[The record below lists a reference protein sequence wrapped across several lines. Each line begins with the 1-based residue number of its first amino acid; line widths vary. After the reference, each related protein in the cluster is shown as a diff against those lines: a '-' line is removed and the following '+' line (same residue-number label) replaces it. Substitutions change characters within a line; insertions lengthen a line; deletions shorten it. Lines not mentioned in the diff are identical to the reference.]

1 MKKKIFHNWSLKLAS
16 LILASVIW
24 FLVAKIGDPTDT
36 VTFYNVPVKLT
47 NTELLDKENKVFEV
61 LDKTDS
67 VRVSVKAPRSVT
79 SKLRLSDIIAE
90 ADVSKLTDINTIEIA
105 YSVPMVVEE
114 VKGDHDSVRL
124 SVEERATKWIRV
136 QHHTD
141 GEVAESYIVAGATL
155 DQNRIEVTGPKSAV
169 EQISYAGIGV
179 DVTGATSN
187 VSLNVEPEFY
197 NAHGDLLTFNNVT
210 RNVERVHVEVEVLST
225 KEVPIVL
232 QTMGV
237 PAEGYMATGKIES
250 SIDSIVIAGK
260 QSVLNSI
267 SKIEIPEDELN
278 LTGESSDMVN
288 IINLKD
294 YLPEN
299 VRFADS
305 SFNGRITVTVFIE
318 ELVDKTIQVTA
329 DKISITDLPAGYSAE
344 ITDVEENHML
354 TVTGLAENVSAISSS
369 SVNGVI
375 KISDWISEKNID
387 ELKPGTYGIKVNFN
401 LPDRVIMK
409 NNVTVKV
416 TISKVED

>member
-267 SKIEIPEDELN
+267 SKIVIPEDELN

-375 KISDWISEKNID
+375 KI
-387 ELKPGTYGIKVNFN
+387 
-401 LPDRVIMK
+401 
-409 NNVTVKV
+409 
-416 TISKVED
+416 

>member
-267 SKIEIPEDELN
+267 SKIVIPEDELN

>member
-90 ADVSKLTDINTIEIA
+90 ADVSKLTDINTIEIV

-136 QHHTD
+136 QYHTD

-267 SKIEIPEDELN
+267 SKIVIPEDELN

>member
-136 QHHTD
+136 QYHTD

-250 SIDSIVIAGK
+250 SIDGIVIAGK

-267 SKIEIPEDELN
+267 SKIVIPEDELN

-387 ELKPGTYGIKVNFN
+387 ELKPGTYEIKVNFN

>member
-267 SKIEIPEDELN
+267 SKIVIPEDELN
-278 LTGESSDMVN
+278 LTGESSNMVN

>member
-1 MKKKIFHNWSLKLAS
+1 M
-16 LILASVIW
+16 
-24 FLVAKIGDPTDT
+24 
-36 VTFYNVPVKLT
+36 
-47 NTELLDKENKVFEV
+47 
-61 LDKTDS
+61 
-67 VRVSVKAPRSVT
+67 
-79 SKLRLSDIIAE
+79 
-90 ADVSKLTDINTIEIA
+90 
-105 YSVPMVVEE
+105 
-114 VKGDHDSVRL
+114 
-124 SVEERATKWIRV
+124 
-136 QHHTD
+136 
-141 GEVAESYIVAGATL
+141 
-155 DQNRIEVTGPKSAV
+155 TGPKSAV

-267 SKIEIPEDELN
+267 SKIVIPEDELN

>member
-136 QHHTD
+136 QYHTD

-267 SKIEIPEDELN
+267 SKIVIPEDELN

-387 ELKPGTYGIKVNFN
+387 ELKPGTYEIKVNFN